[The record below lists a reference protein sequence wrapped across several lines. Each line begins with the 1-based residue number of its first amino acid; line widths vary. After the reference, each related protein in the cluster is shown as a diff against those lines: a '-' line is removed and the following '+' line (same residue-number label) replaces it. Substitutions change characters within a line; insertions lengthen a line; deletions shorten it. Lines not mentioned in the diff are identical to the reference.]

1 MLRLSSAI
9 FILSTW
15 FILFLAYCGYFMW
28 ELGSE
33 LLSADFMVLLYVLT
47 ACCLLSVLTLASLYL
62 FFLLSDTIPLMNGC
76 CLVRRMRRICT
87 HVKGIQK

>member
-28 ELGSE
+28 ELRNE
-33 LLSADFMVLLYVLT
+33 LLSADFTVLLYVVT

-62 FFLLSDTIPLMNGC
+62 FFLLSDTIPLMNEC

-87 HVKGIQK
+87 HLKGIQK